1 MLKDKS
7 NKTDTTLD
15 CELTME
21 EIKTLYKND
30 PDKMNSMLGD
40 DPMFMDLNDDIDLDQ
55 LSPED

>member
-1 MLKDKS
+1 
-7 NKTDTTLD
+7 
-15 CELTME
+15 ME